1 MWDNHRVLNRI
12 ASGLFALCV
21 LAIAYAVAHVAMRL
35 PIFNLRTIEVEGP
48 VSHTTREQ
56 VETIASGEVFGT
68 FFTVDLEATRAVFEK
83 LPWVRRANVRRAWP
97 DRLEVALEEH
107 VPLARWHDF
116 ALVNVQGE
124 VFAAASPQ
132 PLPVLAGPEGSAA
145 EVTRLYEDSRQ
156 ALSAIGRKPV
166 EVRLSSRRAWQ
177 IKLDDGQVLELGRE
191 EVLARLTRFIAVYPQ
206 IAAQLP
212 ASGARIDLRYPN
224 GFAIR
229 IPGLKWANRPA

>member
-1 MWDNHRVLNRI
+1 MWDNHRLLNRI
-12 ASGLFALCV
+12 ASLLFALCV
-21 LAIAYAVAHVAMRL
+21 LAIGYATIHVAIRL
-35 PIFNLRTIEVEGP
+35 PVFGLRSIQVEGP

-56 VETIASGEVFGT
+56 VEAIAKRELFGT

-132 PLPVLAGPEGSAA
+132 PLPTFAGPEGSAA
-145 EVTRLYEDSRQ
+145 EVTRLYEESSQ
-156 ALSAIGRKPV
+156 ALGAIGRKPV

-191 EVLARLTRFIAVYPQ
+191 EVLARLTRFVSVYPQ
-206 IAAQLP
+206 IVAQLP
-212 ASGARIDLRYPN
+212 PSGARIDLRYPN